1 MLFSML
7 ACEFEPA
14 WIDAPCEDLA
24 MYGQARELALKWIDA
39 PCEDP
44 APECGHVIERKDSAH
59 DRSEQVLCN
68 RL

>member
-1 MLFSML
+1 M
-7 ACEFEPA
+7 
-14 WIDAPCEDLA
+14 
-24 MYGQARELALKWIDA
+24 KWIDA

-68 RL
+68 RLQRFLRRLHFSESYITALAAVASQVQHAAMS